1 MNTPTDRET
10 EQFAENAKALFDDS
24 VDRLDA
30 ATLSKLNQGRQAALE
45 ELSDTSPAR
54 QWVRWAP
61 ATGVAAAVLVAVMV
75 MRGPGV
81 DGEVPTEASVTD
93 FEILIEG
100 DSLEMLEDL
109 EFYSWIDVAELDDA
123 DNVG

>member
-1 MNTPTDRET
+1 MNTPTDKET
-10 EQFAENAKALFDDS
+10 EPFAESAKALFDDS
-24 VDRLDA
+24 VERLDA
-30 ATLSKLNQGRQAALE
+30 ATLSKLNQGRQAALG
-45 ELSDTSPAR
+45 ELSNASPAR

-61 ATGVAAAVLVAVMV
+61 VTGAAAAVLVAVMV
-75 MRGPGV
+75 LRGPAV
-81 DGEVPTEASVTD
+81 NPLDPVADVTD

-109 EFYSWIDVAELDDA
+109 EFYSWIDVAVLDDA